1 MMKQINL
8 SIPATSA
15 NLGLGFDSI
24 GVAVTKFL
32 KIRAYE
38 NHEFKVEFL
47 NPELDILPP
56 GEDNL
61 VISTAK
67 SIARKYNK
75 EMPPVRV
82 EMDSEI
88 PLAHGLGSSS
98 SAIVAGIEVAAYFCD
113 LELSDHDKIMLG
125 CDIEGHPDNIGP
137 CITGGVFVGYYNQ
150 GELYYHVLDDID
162 FSLVVSVPNYMIN
175 TNEARRA
182 LPASYDRQTAVTQNA
197 INNVMLFSL
206 FNKEYVDMG
215 RLMMKDQFHEIYR
228 RPLIKE
234 FDDIKET
241 ALKNGAYATVIS
253 GAGPSVMT
261 LCSKENIPHIL
272 KNLEKIENVVHEKL
286 EIYKK

>member
-1 MMKQINL
+1 MKEINL
-8 SIPATSA
+8 MIPATSA

-32 KIRAYE
+32 KIKAYPSE
-38 NHEFKVEFL
+38 DFKIEFL
-47 NPELDILPP
+47 NPELKVLPP

-67 SIARKYNK
+67 SIALKYNK
-75 EMPPVRV
+75 EMPPVTV

-98 SAIVAGIEVAAYFCD
+98 SAIVAGIELAAHFCE
-113 LELSDHDKIMLG
+113 LNLSDHDKIMLG

-137 CITGGVFVGYYNQ
+137 CITGGVFVGYYNH

-162 FSLVVSVPNYMIN
+162 FSLIVSVPNYMIN

-182 LPASYDRQTAVTQNA
+182 LPDSYDRQTAVNQNA

-206 FNKEYVDMG
+206 FNKEYIDMG

-228 RPLIKE
+228 KPLIKE
-234 FDDIKET
+234 FDDIKGS
-241 ALKNGAYATVIS
+241 ALKNEAYATVIS

-261 LCSKENIPHIL
+261 LCHPDDLPGIL
-272 KNLEKIENVVHEKL
+272 RALEGIDNVEHEEL
-286 EIYKK
+286 EIYTK

>member
-113 LELSDHDKIMLG
+113 LDLSDHDKIMLG

-150 GELYYHVLDDID
+150 GELYYHVLDNID

>member
-1 MMKQINL
+1 MKQINL

-113 LELSDHDKIMLG
+113 LDLSDHDKIMLG

>member
-1 MMKQINL
+1 MRQIDL
-8 SIPATSA
+8 RIPATSA

-32 KIRAYE
+32 KIKAYE
-38 NHEFKVEFL
+38 SEPFRIEFL
-47 NPELDILPP
+47 NSDLKVLPP

-67 SIARKYNK
+67 SIALKYNK
-75 EMPPVRV
+75 KMPPIMV

-113 LELSDHDKIMLG
+113 LDLSDHDKIMLG

-150 GELYYHVLDDID
+150 GELYYHVLNDID
-162 FSLVVSVPNYMIN
+162 FSLIVSVPNYMIN

-182 LPASYDRQTAVTQNA
+182 LPDSYDRQTAVTQNA

-241 ALKNGAYATVIS
+241 ALKNDAYATVIS

-261 LCSKENIPHIL
+261 LCSKEDIPHIL
-272 KNLEKIENVVHEKL
+272 KDLRNVENVVHEEL

>member
-1 MMKQINL
+1 MKQIDL
-8 SIPATSA
+8 RIPATSA

-32 KIRAYE
+32 KIKAYE
-38 NHEFKVEFL
+38 NAEFKVDFL
-47 NPELDILPP
+47 NSDLDILPP

-67 SIARKYNK
+67 SIAIKYNK

-98 SAIVAGIEVAAYFCD
+98 SAIVAGIEIAAYFCN
-113 LELSDHDKIMLG
+113 LNLSDHDKIMLG

-137 CITGGVFVGYYNQ
+137 CITGGVFVGYYNH

-162 FSLVVSVPNYMIN
+162 FSLIVSVPNYMIN

-182 LPASYDRQTAVTQNA
+182 LPESYSRQTAVNQNA

-234 FDDIKET
+234 FDEIKDS
-241 ALKNGAYATVIS
+241 ALRKNAYATVIS

-261 LCSKENIPHIL
+261 LCDKEDVKGIL
-272 KNLEKIENVVHEKL
+272 QELNKIDKVQHEEL
-286 EIYKK
+286 EIYTK

>member
-1 MMKQINL
+1 MKEINL

-113 LELSDHDKIMLG
+113 LDLSDHDKIMLG

-150 GELYYHVLDDID
+150 GELYYHVLDNID

>member
-1 MMKQINL
+1 MKQIDL
-8 SIPATSA
+8 RIPATSA

-38 NHEFKVEFL
+38 NAEFKVDFL
-47 NPELDILPP
+47 NSDLDILPP

-98 SAIVAGIEVAAYFCD
+98 SAIVAGIEIAAYFCD
-113 LELSDHDKIMLG
+113 LNLSDHDKIMLG

-137 CITGGVFVGYYNQ
+137 CITGGVFVGYYNH

-162 FSLVVSVPNYMIN
+162 FSLIVSVPNYMIN

-182 LPASYDRQTAVTQNA
+182 LPDSYSKQTAVNQNA
-197 INNVMLFSL
+197 ITNVMLFSL

-234 FDDIKET
+234 FDEIKDG
-241 ALKNGAYATVIS
+241 ALRKDAYATVIS

-261 LCSKENIPHIL
+261 LCAKDDVQGIL
-272 KNLEKIENVVHEKL
+272 RELKKIDNVEHEEL

>member
-1 MMKQINL
+1 MKQIDL
-8 SIPATSA
+8 RIPATSA

-32 KIRAYE
+32 KIKAYE
-38 NHEFKVEFL
+38 NAEFKVDFL
-47 NPELDILPP
+47 NSDLDILPS

-75 EMPPVRV
+75 EMPPIRV

-113 LELSDHDKIMLG
+113 LNLSDHDKIMLG

-137 CITGGVFVGYYNQ
+137 CITGGVFVGYYNH

-162 FSLVVSVPNYMIN
+162 FSLIVSVPNYMIN

-182 LPASYDRQTAVTQNA
+182 LPDSYSRQTAVNQNA

-234 FDDIKET
+234 FDDIKEN
-241 ALKNGAYATVIS
+241 ALKNDAYATVIS

-261 LCSKENIPHIL
+261 LCAKEDVQEIL
-272 KNLEKIENVVHEKL
+272 AELNKIDSVEHEEL
-286 EIYKK
+286 EIYTK

>member
-1 MMKQINL
+1 MKQINL
-8 SIPATSA
+8 SVPATSA

-32 KIRAYE
+32 EIKAYE
-38 NHEFKVEFL
+38 SEAFRIEFL
-47 NPELDILPP
+47 NPELDVLPP

-67 SIARKYNK
+67 SIALKYNK
-75 EMPPVRV
+75 EMPPITV

-98 SAIVAGIEVAAYFCD
+98 SAIVAGIELAGYFCD
-113 LELSDHDKIMLG
+113 LDLSDHDKIMLG

-162 FSLVVSVPNYMIN
+162 FSLIVSVPNYMIN

-182 LPASYDRQTAVTQNA
+182 LPDSYDRQTAVTQNA

-215 RLMMKDQFHEIYR
+215 KLMMKDQFHEIYR
-228 RPLIKE
+228 KPLIKE
-234 FDDIKET
+234 FDEIKES
-241 ALKNGAYATVIS
+241 ALKNDAYATVIS

-261 LCSKENIPHIL
+261 LCSKDDIPDIL
-272 KNLEKIENVVHEKL
+272 KDLENIENVAHEEL
-286 EIYKK
+286 GIYKK

>member
-1 MMKQINL
+1 MKQINL

-113 LELSDHDKIMLG
+113 LDLSDHDKIMLG

-162 FSLVVSVPNYMIN
+162 FSLIVSVPNYMIN

>member
-1 MMKQINL
+1 MKQIDL
-8 SIPATSA
+8 RIPATSA

-32 KIRAYE
+32 KIKAYE
-38 NHEFKVEFL
+38 NAEFKVDFL
-47 NPELDILPP
+47 NSDLDILPP

-67 SIARKYNK
+67 SIALKYNK

-98 SAIVAGIEVAAYFCD
+98 SAIVAGIEIAAYFCN
-113 LELSDHDKIMLG
+113 LNLSDHDKIMLG

-137 CITGGVFVGYYNQ
+137 CITGGVFVGYYNH

-162 FSLVVSVPNYMIN
+162 FSLIVSVPNYMIN

-182 LPASYDRQTAVTQNA
+182 LPESYSRQTAVNQNA

-234 FDDIKET
+234 FDEIKDS
-241 ALKNGAYATVIS
+241 ALRKNAYATVIS

-261 LCSKENIPHIL
+261 LCDKEDVKGIL
-272 KNLEKIENVVHEKL
+272 QELNKIDKVQHEEL
-286 EIYKK
+286 EIYTK

>member
-1 MMKQINL
+1 MKQIDL
-8 SIPATSA
+8 RIPATSA

-38 NHEFKVEFL
+38 NAEFKVDFL
-47 NPELDILPP
+47 NSDLDILPP

-98 SAIVAGIEVAAYFCD
+98 SAIVAGIEIAAYFCD
-113 LELSDHDKIMLG
+113 LNLSDHDKIMLG

-137 CITGGVFVGYYNQ
+137 CITGGVFVGYYNH

-162 FSLVVSVPNYMIN
+162 FSLIVSVPNYMIN

-182 LPASYDRQTAVTQNA
+182 LPDSYSRQTAVNQNA
-197 INNVMLFSL
+197 ITNVMLFSL

-234 FDDIKET
+234 FDEIKDG
-241 ALKNGAYATVIS
+241 ALRKDAYATVIS

-261 LCSKENIPHIL
+261 LCAKDDVQGIL
-272 KNLEKIENVVHEKL
+272 RELKKIDNVEHEEL

>member
-1 MMKQINL
+1 
-8 SIPATSA
+8 
-15 NLGLGFDSI
+15 
-24 GVAVTKFL
+24 
-32 KIRAYE
+32 
-38 NHEFKVEFL
+38 
-47 NPELDILPP
+47 
-56 GEDNL
+56 
-61 VISTAK
+61 
-67 SIARKYNK
+67 
-75 EMPPVRV
+75 MPPVRV

-98 SAIVAGIEVAAYFCD
+98 SAIVAGIEIAAYFCN
-113 LELSDHDKIMLG
+113 LNLSDHDKIMLG

-137 CITGGVFVGYYNQ
+137 CITGGVFVGYYNH

-162 FSLVVSVPNYMIN
+162 FSLIVSVPNYMIN

-182 LPASYDRQTAVTQNA
+182 LPESYSRQTAVNQNA

-234 FDDIKET
+234 FDEIKDS
-241 ALKNGAYATVIS
+241 ALRKNAYATVIS

-261 LCSKENIPHIL
+261 LCDKEDVKGIL
-272 KNLEKIENVVHEKL
+272 QELNKIDKVQHEEL
-286 EIYKK
+286 EIYTK

>member
-1 MMKQINL
+1 MMKEINL

-113 LELSDHDKIMLG
+113 LDLSDHDKIMLG

-150 GELYYHVLDDID
+150 GELYYHVLDNID

>member
-1 MMKQINL
+1 MKQINL

-113 LELSDHDKIMLG
+113 LDLSDHDKIMLG

-150 GELYYHVLDDID
+150 GELYYHVLDNID

>member
-1 MMKQINL
+1 MKQIDL
-8 SIPATSA
+8 KIPATSA

-38 NHEFKVEFL
+38 NAEFKIDFQ
-47 NPELDILPP
+47 NPDLDILPP
-56 GEDNL
+56 GDDNL

-67 SIARKYNK
+67 NIARKYNK

-98 SAIVAGIEVAAYFCD
+98 SAIVAGIEMAAYFCD
-113 LELSDHDKIMLG
+113 LNLSDHDKIMLG

-137 CITGGVFVGYYNQ
+137 CITGGVFVGYYNH

-162 FSLVVSVPNYMIN
+162 FSLIVSVPNYMIN

-182 LPASYDRQTAVTQNA
+182 LPDVYDRQTAVTQNA

-234 FDDIKET
+234 FDDIKDN
-241 ALKNGAYATVIS
+241 ALRNDAYATVIS

-261 LCSKENIPHIL
+261 LCSKKDIPNIL
-272 KNLEKIENVVHEKL
+272 KDLENVRNVSHEEL

>member
-113 LELSDHDKIMLG
+113 LDLSDHDKIMLG

>member
-1 MMKQINL
+1 MKQINL
-8 SIPATSA
+8 RIPATSA

-32 KIRAYE
+32 KIKAYE
-38 NHEFKVEFL
+38 NAEFKVEFL
-47 NPELDILPP
+47 NSDLDILPP

-98 SAIVAGIEVAAYFCD
+98 SAIVAGIEIAAYFCD
-113 LELSDHDKIMLG
+113 LNLSDHDKIMLG

-137 CITGGVFVGYYNQ
+137 CITGGVFVGYYNH

-162 FSLVVSVPNYMIN
+162 FSLIVSVPNYMIN

-182 LPASYDRQTAVTQNA
+182 LPDSYSRQTAVNQNA

-234 FDDIKET
+234 FDDIKES
-241 ALKNGAYATVIS
+241 AIRKNAYATVIS

-261 LCSKENIPHIL
+261 LCAKEDVQGIISELN
-272 KNLEKIENVVHEKL
+272 KIDNVEHEEL
-286 EIYKK
+286 EIFTK

>member
-113 LELSDHDKIMLG
+113 LDLSDHDKIMLG

-150 GELYYHVLDDID
+150 GELYYHVLNDID
-162 FSLVVSVPNYMIN
+162 FSLIISVPNYMIN
-175 TNEARRA
+175 TNEARKA
-182 LPASYDRQTAVTQNA
+182 LPDSYSRETAVNQNA

-206 FNKEYVDMG
+206 FNKEYVEMG

-234 FDDIKET
+234 FDDIKEG
-241 ALKNGAYATVIS
+241 ALRKDAYATVIS

-261 LCSKENIPHIL
+261 LCAKEDVQEIIAELN
-272 KNLEKIENVVHEKL
+272 KIDNVEHEEL
-286 EIYKK
+286 EIYTK

>member
-1 MMKQINL
+1 MMRQIDL
-8 SIPATSA
+8 RIPATSA

-32 KIRAYE
+32 KIKAYE
-38 NHEFKVEFL
+38 SEAFRIEFL
-47 NPELDILPP
+47 NSDLKVLPP

-67 SIARKYNK
+67 SIALKYNK
-75 EMPPVRV
+75 KMPPIMV

-113 LELSDHDKIMLG
+113 LDLSDHDKIMLG

-150 GELYYHVLDDID
+150 GELYYHVLNDID
-162 FSLVVSVPNYMIN
+162 FSLIVSVPNYMIN

-182 LPASYDRQTAVTQNA
+182 LPDSYDRQTAVTQNA

-241 ALKNGAYATVIS
+241 ALKNDAYATVIS

-261 LCSKENIPHIL
+261 LCSKEDIPHIL
-272 KNLEKIENVVHEKL
+272 KDLRNVENVVHEEL

>member
-1 MMKQINL
+1 MKQIDL
-8 SIPATSA
+8 RIPATSA

-32 KIRAYE
+32 KIKAYE
-38 NHEFKVEFL
+38 NAEFKVDFL
-47 NPELDILPP
+47 NSDLDILPP

-67 SIARKYNK
+67 SIALKYNK

-98 SAIVAGIEVAAYFCD
+98 SAIVAGIEIAAYFCN
-113 LELSDHDKIMLG
+113 LNLSDHDKIMLG

-137 CITGGVFVGYYNQ
+137 CITGGVFVGYYNH

-162 FSLVVSVPNYMIN
+162 FSLIVSVPNYMIN

-182 LPASYDRQTAVTQNA
+182 LPESYSRQTAVNQNA

-234 FDDIKET
+234 FDEIKDS
-241 ALKNGAYATVIS
+241 ALRKNAYATVIS

-261 LCSKENIPHIL
+261 LCDKVDVKGIL
-272 KNLEKIENVVHEKL
+272 QELNKIDKVQHEEL
-286 EIYKK
+286 EIYTK

>member
-1 MMKQINL
+1 MKEINL

-113 LELSDHDKIMLG
+113 LDLSDHDKIMLG

>member
-1 MMKQINL
+1 MKQIDL
-8 SIPATSA
+8 RIPATSA
-15 NLGLGFDSI
+15 NIGLGFDSI

-32 KIRAYE
+32 KIKAYE
-38 NHEFKVEFL
+38 NAEFKVDFL
-47 NPELDILPP
+47 NSDLDILPP

-67 SIARKYNK
+67 SIAIKYNK

-98 SAIVAGIEVAAYFCD
+98 SAIVAGIEIAAYFCN
-113 LELSDHDKIMLG
+113 LNLSDHDKIMLG

-137 CITGGVFVGYYNQ
+137 CITGGVFVGYYNH

-162 FSLVVSVPNYMIN
+162 FSLIVSVPNYMIN

-182 LPASYDRQTAVTQNA
+182 LPESYSRQTAVNQNA

-234 FDDIKET
+234 FDEIKDS
-241 ALKNGAYATVIS
+241 ALRKNAYATVIS

-261 LCSKENIPHIL
+261 LCDKEDVKGIL
-272 KNLEKIENVVHEKL
+272 QELNKIDKVQHEEL
-286 EIYKK
+286 EIYTK

>member
-1 MMKQINL
+1 MKQIDL
-8 SIPATSA
+8 RIPATSA

-32 KIRAYE
+32 KIKAYE
-38 NHEFKVEFL
+38 NAEFKVDFL
-47 NPELDILPP
+47 NSDLDILPP

-75 EMPPVRV
+75 EMPPIRV

-113 LELSDHDKIMLG
+113 LNLSDHDKIMLG

-137 CITGGVFVGYYNQ
+137 CITGGVFVGYYNH

-162 FSLVVSVPNYMIN
+162 FSLIVSVPNYMIN

-182 LPASYDRQTAVTQNA
+182 LPDSYSRQTAVNQNA

-234 FDDIKET
+234 FDDIKEN
-241 ALKNGAYATVIS
+241 ALKNDAYATVIS

-261 LCSKENIPHIL
+261 LCAKEDVQEIL
-272 KNLEKIENVVHEKL
+272 AELNKIDSVEHEEL
-286 EIYKK
+286 EIYTK

>member
-1 MMKQINL
+1 MMKEINL

-113 LELSDHDKIMLG
+113 LDLSDHDKIMLG

-182 LPASYDRQTAVTQNA
+182 LPESYDRQTAVTQNA

>member
-1 MMKQINL
+1 MKQIDL
-8 SIPATSA
+8 RIPATSA

-24 GVAVTKFL
+24 GVAVTKLL

-38 NHEFKVEFL
+38 NAEFKVDFL
-47 NPELDILPP
+47 NSDLDILPP

-98 SAIVAGIEVAAYFCD
+98 SAIVAGIEIAAYFCD
-113 LELSDHDKIMLG
+113 LNLSDHDKIMLG

-137 CITGGVFVGYYNQ
+137 CITGGVFVGYYNH

-162 FSLVVSVPNYMIN
+162 FSLIVSVPNYMIN

-182 LPASYDRQTAVTQNA
+182 LPDSYSRQTAVNQNA
-197 INNVMLFSL
+197 ITNVMLFSL

-234 FDDIKET
+234 FDEIKDG
-241 ALKNGAYATVIS
+241 ALRKDAYATVIS

-261 LCSKENIPHIL
+261 LCAKDDVQGIL
-272 KNLEKIENVVHEKL
+272 RELKKIDNVEHEEL

>member
-1 MMKQINL
+1 MKQIDL
-8 SIPATSA
+8 RIPATSA

-32 KIRAYE
+32 KIKAYE
-38 NHEFKVEFL
+38 NAEFKVDFL
-47 NPELDILPP
+47 NSDLDILPP

-67 SIARKYNK
+67 SIALKYNK

-98 SAIVAGIEVAAYFCD
+98 SAIVAGIEIAAYFCN
-113 LELSDHDKIMLG
+113 LNLSYHDKIMLG

-137 CITGGVFVGYYNQ
+137 CITGGVFVGYYNH

-162 FSLVVSVPNYMIN
+162 FSLIVSVPNYMIN

-182 LPASYDRQTAVTQNA
+182 LPESYSRQTAVNQNA

-206 FNKEYVDMG
+206 FNKEYLDMG

-234 FDDIKET
+234 FDEIKDS
-241 ALKNGAYATVIS
+241 ALRKNAYATVIS

-261 LCSKENIPHIL
+261 LCDKEDVKGIL
-272 KNLEKIENVVHEKL
+272 QELNKIDKVQHEEL
-286 EIYKK
+286 EIYTK

>member
-1 MMKQINL
+1 MMKEINL

-113 LELSDHDKIMLG
+113 LDLSDHDKIMLG

>member
-1 MMKQINL
+1 MKQINL
-8 SIPATSA
+8 RIPATSA

-32 KIRAYE
+32 KIKAYE
-38 NHEFKVEFL
+38 NAEFKVEFL
-47 NPELDILPP
+47 NSDLDILPP

-98 SAIVAGIEVAAYFCD
+98 SAIVAGIEIAAYFCD
-113 LELSDHDKIMLG
+113 LNLSDHDKIMLG

-137 CITGGVFVGYYNQ
+137 CITGGVFVGYYNH

-162 FSLVVSVPNYMIN
+162 FSLIVSVPNYMIN

-182 LPASYDRQTAVTQNA
+182 LPDSYSRQTAVNQNA

-234 FDDIKET
+234 FDDIKES
-241 ALKNGAYATVIS
+241 ALRKNAYATVIS

-261 LCSKENIPHIL
+261 LCAKEDVQGIISELN
-272 KNLEKIENVVHEKL
+272 KIDNVEHEEL
-286 EIYKK
+286 EIFTK

>member
-1 MMKQINL
+1 MKQIDL
-8 SIPATSA
+8 KIPATSA

-38 NHEFKVEFL
+38 NDEFKVDFL
-47 NPELDILPP
+47 NPDLDILPP

-61 VISTAK
+61 IISTAK

-98 SAIVAGIEVAAYFCD
+98 SAIVAGIEIAAYFCD
-113 LELSDHDKIMLG
+113 LNLSDHDKIMLG

-162 FSLVVSVPNYMIN
+162 FSLIVSVPNYMIN

-182 LPASYDRQTAVTQNA
+182 LPDSYDRQTAVTQNA
-197 INNVMLFSL
+197 VNNVMLFSL

-241 ALKNGAYATVIS
+241 ALKNDAYATVIS

-261 LCSKENIPHIL
+261 LCSKNDIPRILNDLEN
-272 KNLEKIENVVHEKL
+272 IENVVHEEL

>member
-1 MMKQINL
+1 MRQIDL
-8 SIPATSA
+8 RIPATSA

-32 KIRAYE
+32 KIKAYE
-38 NHEFKVEFL
+38 SEAFRIEFL
-47 NPELDILPP
+47 NSDLKVLPP

-67 SIARKYNK
+67 SIALKYNK
-75 EMPPVRV
+75 KMPPIMV

-113 LELSDHDKIMLG
+113 LDLSDHDKIMLG

-150 GELYYHVLDDID
+150 GELYYHVLNDID
-162 FSLVVSVPNYMIN
+162 FSLIVSVPNYMIN

-182 LPASYDRQTAVTQNA
+182 LPDSYDRQTAVTQNA

-241 ALKNGAYATVIS
+241 ALKNDAYATVIS

-261 LCSKENIPHIL
+261 LCSKEDIPHIL
-272 KNLEKIENVVHEKL
+272 KDLRNVENVVHEEL